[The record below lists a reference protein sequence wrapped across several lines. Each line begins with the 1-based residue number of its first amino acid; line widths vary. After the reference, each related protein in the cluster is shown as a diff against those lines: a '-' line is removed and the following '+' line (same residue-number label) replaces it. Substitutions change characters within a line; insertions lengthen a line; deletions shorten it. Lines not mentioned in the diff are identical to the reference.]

1 MILIHRLTP
10 FAIGLMAS
18 LGFASLLQHWLSPI
32 VSMVLALLCIGLL
45 FGRLLHFHVRAF
57 EFWYFLGIPLL
68 YLLAS
73 FGMLFLF
80 ETLAT
85 SLALAVLSVVFL
97 VLFAEYVFQYTHLPS
112 QYQPY
117 SIEYL
122 SLLLNVLTV
131 FFLSSVAYGTNLL
144 IQTPLWLLAPIFFLL
159 SLFILYGTLFVSKAE
174 DSRARP
180 YAIAGSIL
188 TTEFFVTLAFLPSG
202 LYTNAALI
210 TLFFYLFLGL
220 TRAQVHHKLSATV
233 VKRYLFVFLILFLI
247 ILSSTDWF

>member
-10 FAIGLMAS
+10 FAIGLIAS
-18 LGFASLLQHWLSPI
+18 LGFASLFLIWFPPLLSLAI
-32 VSMVLALLCIGLL
+32 TIILIALLYA
-45 FGRLLHFHVRAF
+45 RLLHFKVRTF
-57 EFWYFLGIPLL
+57 QFWHFLGTPIL

-73 FGMLFLF
+73 FGMIFLF
-80 ETLAT
+80 EQPTI
-85 SLALAVLSVVFL
+85 SLALAILSVLFL
-97 VLFAEYVFQYTHLPS
+97 VLFSEYIFQFTHLTS

-122 SLLLNVLTV
+122 TLLLNVLTI
-131 FFLSSVAYGTNLL
+131 FFLSSVAYGVNLL
-144 IQTPLWLLAPIFFLL
+144 VQTPLWALAPIFFLL
-159 SLFILYGTLFVSKAE
+159 SLFILYGTLWVSKVDE
-174 DSRARP
+174 ARSKP

-220 TRAQVHHKLSATV
+220 TRAEVRHKLSKQVAL
-233 VKRYLFVFLILFLI
+233 RYLITSAILLILIVASANWL
-247 ILSSTDWF
+247 